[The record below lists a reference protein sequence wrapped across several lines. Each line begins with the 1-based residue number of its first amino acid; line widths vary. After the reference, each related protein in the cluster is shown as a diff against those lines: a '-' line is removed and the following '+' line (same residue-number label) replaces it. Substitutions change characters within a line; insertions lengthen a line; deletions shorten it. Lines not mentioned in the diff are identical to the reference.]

1 MNEAMWLDLMERLG
15 FSPNLDT
22 YEKLMSSYGEKHR
35 HYHNTTHIDATLKHL
50 SQAKHLASDYE
61 ALEVALC
68 FHDAIYKIFSSSNEF
83 DSADWAA
90 EFLKVNN
97 ASDEF
102 ISKVH
107 RLIMVTLHDASP
119 SDNDESLMVDIDLSI
134 LGCSAELYNDFEV
147 WIRKEYSLIPS
158 FIYKKKRKEILKGF
172 LDREKIY
179 SHEYFFDKFEG
190 SARHNILAAIQRL

>member
-1 MNEAMWLDLMERLG
+1 MNETTWLDLMRRLG

-22 YEKLMSSYGEKHR
+22 YVKLMSSYGEKHR
-35 HYHNTTHIDATLKHL
+35 HYHNISHIDATLKHL
-50 SQAKHLASDYE
+50 SQAKHLANDYE
-61 ALEVALC
+61 ALEIALC
-68 FHDAIYKIFSSSNEF
+68 FHDAIYKIFSSSNEL

-90 EFLKVNN
+90 EFLKANN
-97 ASDEF
+97 ANDEF

-107 RLIMVTLHDASP
+107 HLIMVTLHDASP

-134 LGCSAELYNDFEV
+134 LGCSAELYNEFEL

-179 SHEYFFDKFEG
+179 SHEYFFDKFEA
-190 SARHNILAAIQRL
+190 SARQNILTATQRL